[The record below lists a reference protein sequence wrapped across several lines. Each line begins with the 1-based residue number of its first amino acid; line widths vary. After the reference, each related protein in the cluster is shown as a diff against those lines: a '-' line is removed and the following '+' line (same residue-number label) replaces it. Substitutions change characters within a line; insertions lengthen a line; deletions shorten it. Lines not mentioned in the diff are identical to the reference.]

1 MAERILIVD
10 DEEPLRRFIG
20 RNLAARGYEV
30 LTAQDGWEALRLF
43 EQSAP
48 DLIILDIL
56 MPGLSGLEVLKR
68 IRQVSLVP
76 ILVLTALDQEAD
88 KITALD
94 MGADDYLT
102 KPFGVG
108 ELLARVRAAL
118 RRVRWSEGTGGA
130 GILRIGDLELDA
142 DQRRA
147 WHRGELLR
155 LTGKEFDLLYLLARH
170 AGRTLSH
177 RFLLQRIWGP
187 EYQDEVEYLRVY
199 IGRLRRKLG
208 ETDDHRHLF
217 TEPGFGYRLEA

>member
-1 MAERILIVD
+1 MAERILIVE
-10 DEEPLRRFIG
+10 DEEPLRRFIE
-20 RNLAARGYEV
+20 RNLAARGYKV

-43 EQSAP
+43 EQSPP

-56 MPGLSGLEVLKR
+56 LPGLNGLEVLRR
-68 IRQVSLVP
+68 IRQLSLVP

-94 MGADDYLT
+94 LGADDYLT

-108 ELLARVRAAL
+108 ELLARVRANL
-118 RRVRWSEGTGGA
+118 RRVRWSEGTGGIGA
-130 GILRIGDLELDA
+130 LRVGDLELDA

-147 WHRGELLR
+147 WHRGEALR
-155 LTGKEFDLLYLLARH
+155 LTGREFDLLYLLARY
-170 AGRTLSH
+170 AGRTLPH

-208 ETDDHRHLF
+208 ETEDHRHLF
-217 TEPGFGYRLEA
+217 TESGFGYRLEP

>member
-94 MGADDYLT
+94 LGADDYLT

-130 GILRIGDLELDA
+130 GILRVGDLELDA

-147 WHRGELLR
+147 WHRGEMLR

-170 AGRTLSH
+170 AGRNLPH

-208 ETDDHRHLF
+208 ETDNHRHLF

>member
-1 MAERILIVD
+1 MGERILIVD
-10 DEEPLRRFIG
+10 DEEPLRQFIG

-56 MPGLSGLEVLKR
+56 MPGLNGLEVLKR
-68 IRQVSLVP
+68 IRQASLVP

-88 KITALD
+88 KVTALD
-94 MGADDYLT
+94 LGADDYLT

-118 RRVRWSEGTGGA
+118 RRVRWSEGSSGA
-130 GILRIGDLELDA
+130 GILRVGDLELDA

-170 AGRTLSH
+170 AGRNLSH
-177 RFLLQRIWGP
+177 RFLLQRVWGP

-199 IGRLRRKLG
+199 IGRLRRKL
-208 ETDDHRHLF
+208 EEAADHRHLF

>member
-94 MGADDYLT
+94 LGADDYLT

-130 GILRIGDLELDA
+130 GILRVGDLELDA

-147 WHRGELLR
+147 WHRGEMLR

-170 AGRTLSH
+170 AGRNLPH

-199 IGRLRRKLG
+199 IGRLRRKLE